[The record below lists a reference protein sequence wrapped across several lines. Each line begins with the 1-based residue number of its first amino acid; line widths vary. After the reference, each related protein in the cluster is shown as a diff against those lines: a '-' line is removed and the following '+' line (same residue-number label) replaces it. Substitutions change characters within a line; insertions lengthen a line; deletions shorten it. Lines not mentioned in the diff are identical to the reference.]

1 MAQMYSL
8 QKKERK
14 KSRTREKMRKRTML
28 PKPSVEKEISTNQ
41 NKKIISE
48 FQLFSTYI
56 FPQV

>member
-1 MAQMYSL
+1 
-8 QKKERK
+8 
-14 KSRTREKMRKRTML
+14 MRKRTML

-48 FQLFSTYI
+48 FQLFSKSACI